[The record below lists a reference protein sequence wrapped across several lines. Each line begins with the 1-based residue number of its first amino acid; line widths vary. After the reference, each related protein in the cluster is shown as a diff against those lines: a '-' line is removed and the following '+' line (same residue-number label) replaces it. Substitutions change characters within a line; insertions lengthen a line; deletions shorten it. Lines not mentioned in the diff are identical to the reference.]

1 MTDSERA
8 QVDVAALVDE
18 RRRYEG
24 WLAALEARRDRTPP
38 HVYERV
44 EADYRSRLQRV
55 TEQLASHRSV
65 LTDERGSVESRL
77 SLLAAEAKMRGD
89 EKAELELRVA
99 VGEVAAAEAANAL
112 QTLTRTLDQLSGERQ
127 SLERRQSEITELLSD
142 QAPRVTVSSATE
154 PGKAAPAPA
163 PSAPSPP
170 PEARPASMAESVKSE
185 PAAPAPPLRPHPP
198 LNARPS
204 GVTEISKS
212 LKCSE
217 CGGMNYPT
225 EWYCER
231 CGAELAAL

>member
-1 MTDSERA
+1 MTDSDRA
-8 QVDVAALVDE
+8 SVDVAALVDE

-24 WLAALEARRDRTPP
+24 WLAALEARRDRTPA

-55 TEQLASHRSV
+55 TEQLSSHRSV
-65 LTDERGSVESRL
+65 LTDERASIESRL
-77 SLLAAEAKMRGD
+77 SLIAAEAKMRGD
-89 EKAELELRVA
+89 EKAELELRCE
-99 VGEVAAAEAANAL
+99 VGEVAAAEAASAL
-112 QTLTRTLDQLSGERQ
+112 SALTRNLEQLNAERQ
-127 SLERRQSEITELLSD
+127 NLERRQNEIGELLSD
-142 QAPRVTVSSATE
+142 QGQRASVAAGTDAE
-154 PGKAAPAPA
+154 KAAIAAAPAVPTPPA
-163 PSAPSPP
+163 EPPTSAPSEPTKTG
-170 PEARPASMAESVKSE
+170 EAS
-185 PAAPAPPLRPHPP
+185 PAPPLRPHPP

-204 GVTEISKS
+204 AVTEISKS